1 MRDRIDALLLVGM
14 TFAAMAFLY
23 FTTPPYQF
31 KRVESVEEALKHQ
44 QKMIQQFDET
54 VKRLSGES
62 I

>member
-1 MRDRIDALLLVGM
+1 MRDRIDALLMVGM
-14 TFAAMAFLY
+14 ALAAGAFLY
-23 FTTPPYQF
+23 FSYPRQ
-31 KRVESVEEALKHQ
+31 ESVEEALKHQ